1 MKLELRGPKVPNV
14 LLKALERATDSA
26 ELMMSSVTFGE
37 DSRILRFKLRRL
49 VSPRTFSLRSLLR
62 PPRSPETVECW
73 LTVMGVEDLRIHR
86 CNHAMEDRCLIMFGV
101 QASDTSVSV
110 VSAEEHDG
118 KPCFELVATFRE
130 LSICLED
137 LP

>member
-26 ELMMSSVTFGE
+26 ELVMSSVTFGE

-62 PPRSPETVECW
+62 PPRSPETV
-73 LTVMGVEDLRIHR
+73 
-86 CNHAMEDRCLIMFGV
+86 
-101 QASDTSVSV
+101 
-110 VSAEEHDG
+110 
-118 KPCFELVATFRE
+118 
-130 LSICLED
+130 
-137 LP
+137 